1 MKDLL
6 QKLLRIQTLKFV
18 LVNPANIE
26 LDSFIEGTKNLPV
39 IIVISY
45 KTETIQV
52 IDTGIPVK
60 KKQNE

>member
-18 LVNPANIE
+18 LVNPETIG

-45 KTETIQV
+45 KIETIQV